1 MNQENVEHKL
11 DSLSTKGMESE
22 FFAPLLA
29 EVTGIYHSLGITDE
43 PRITDN
49 FERLWLPLALNLA
62 QGSNALDRTLI
73 QGVLGGQGTGKSTLC
88 IVLKLILNH
97 LGFSVAALSIDDLYL
112 TYGARQALQEQDPRL
127 IWRGPPGTHD
137 VKLGL
142 EVIELCLQTNNLDN
156 TPDNTVDI
164 ALPRFDK
171 SLHNGAGDRINPEVI
186 PQPDILLFEGWFVG
200 VKPIAERFFAN
211 PPAPIITPED
221 QQFAVDCNR
230 RLGSY
235 VPLWTKL
242 DSLVVIDPEDYRL
255 SQQWRKEAEHK
266 MIARGKTGMSD
277 EEIEHFVEYFWKAL
291 HPKLFIEPLTK
302 TADLVVEIRSDHS
315 LGQIY
320 SNT

>member
-1 MNQENVEHKL
+1 MNRENAYHKL
-11 DSLSTKGMESE
+11 DSLLTKGVESE
-22 FFAPLLA
+22 LFAELLA
-29 EVTGIYHSLGITDE
+29 EVTGRCQSWGITDE
-43 PRITDN
+43 LRITDN
-49 FERLWLPLALNLA
+49 FERLWLPLTLNLA

-88 IVLKLILNH
+88 IVLKLMLNY

-112 TYGARQALQEQDPRL
+112 TYRARQALQEQDPRL

-137 VKLGL
+137 IKLGL
-142 EVIELCLQTNNLDN
+142 EVIELCLRINN
-156 TPDNTVDI
+156 PDNTVDI
-164 ALPRFDK
+164 SDISLPRFDK
-171 SLHNGAGDRINPEVI
+171 SLHNGAGDRIKPEVI

-230 RLGSY
+230 RLRSY
-235 VPLWTKL
+235 EPLWTKL
-242 DSLVVIDPEDYRL
+242 DSLVVLYPEDYRL
-255 SQQWRKEAEHK
+255 SQQWRKEAEHQ

-277 EEIEHFVEYFWKAL
+277 EEIDRFVEYFWKAL
-291 HPKLFIEPLTK
+291 HPELFIEPLTK
-302 TADLVVEIRSDHS
+302 TADLVVEIRSDRS

-320 SNT
+320 CNT

>member
-1 MNQENVEHKL
+1 MEHKL
-11 DSLSTKGMESE
+11 DSLLTKGVESE
-22 FFAPLLA
+22 LFAELLA
-29 EVTGIYHSLGITDE
+29 EVTGMCQSLGITDE
-43 PRITDN
+43 LSITDN

-62 QGSNALDRTLI
+62 QGSKALDRTLI

-88 IVLKLILNH
+88 IVLKLMLNH

-112 TYGARQALQEQDPRL
+112 TYGARQALQKQDPRL

-137 VKLGL
+137 IKLGL
-142 EVIELCLQTNNLDN
+142 EVIKPCLQTND
-156 TPDNTVDI
+156 PDNTVDI
-164 ALPRFDK
+164 SLPRFDK

-200 VKPIAERFFAN
+200 VKPIAESCFAN

-230 RLGSY
+230 RLRSY
-235 VPLWTKL
+235 EPLWTKL
-242 DSLVVIDPEDYRL
+242 DSLVVLYPEDYRL

-266 MIARGKTGMSD
+266 MIAREKTGMSD
-277 EEIEHFVEYFWKAL
+277 EEIDRFVEYFWKAL

-302 TADLVVEIRSDHS
+302 TADLVVEIISDHS
-315 LGQIY
+315 IGEIY
-320 SNT
+320 SNR